1 MIEEYL
7 ERIRKHDRNLGAF
20 IDVYEED
27 ARKAAS
33 ASDMARSSGHII
45 GPLHG
50 IPVAVKDVI
59 DIEGKITTGGS
70 MVWKDR
76 RSSLT
81 ATLVRRMVEAGM
93 IVLGKTHTVEFAM
106 GSFGTNKHMG
116 SPKNPWDLE
125 EHRAT
130 GGSSAG
136 TASAV
141 AAGLTPWG
149 IGTDTG
155 GSVRIPSAWCGLTGL
170 KNSVGRISTHGI
182 LPLSHTLDTPG
193 PMCRSVQD
201 AAILYRV
208 LAGPDEQDLRTL
220 IHPVEDPFPELKK
233 GISGFKLVRV
243 PDSELENVDSENL
256 EAYDSGPGNCLIDEW
271 IRKNSNKNFDLGGS
285 IAKSGKINQLILNQI
300 IDNFKIES
308 YEKSLDIKDFDISFA
323 RGLSLEDG
331 CATITN
337 FTAYLIAKGIEHSN
351 LNGTKPI
358 KYLVCG
364 GGRKNSFLIQN
375 IKDYLSNNKN
385 ISLDTIDKY
394 SYDGDYVESQAFGY
408 LAIRSFLNLP
418 ISFPKTTGCKTPTVG
433 GKLVKN
439 F

>member
-1 MIEEYL
+1 MKNKLYTAIGLMSGTSMDGVDASLIRSNGIDEFTNILDKYYEYDDSL
-7 ERIRKHDRNLGAF
+7 HQELIDLRNL
-20 IDVYEED
+20 I
-27 ARKAAS
+27 
-33 ASDMARSSGHII
+33 
-45 GPLHG
+45 
-50 IPVAVKDVI
+50 
-59 DIEGKITTGGS
+59 
-70 MVWKDR
+70 
-76 RSSLT
+76 
-81 ATLVRRMVEAGM
+81 LV
-93 IVLGKTHTVEFAM
+93 
-106 GSFGTNKHMG
+106 
-116 SPKNPWDLE
+116 
-125 EHRAT
+125 
-130 GGSSAG
+130 
-136 TASAV
+136 
-141 AAGLTPWG
+141 
-149 IGTDTG
+149 
-155 GSVRIPSAWCGLTGL
+155 
-170 KNSVGRISTHGI
+170 
-182 LPLSHTLDTPG
+182 
-193 PMCRSVQD
+193 
-201 AAILYRV
+201 
-208 LAGPDEQDLRTL
+208 DEDLRKYSNRL
-220 IHPVEDPFPELKK
+220 
-233 GISGFKLVRV
+233 
-243 PDSELENVDSENL
+243 SELEREITIFHSKVVNEISLKYNDEIDFIGFHGQTIFHNPEKKITKQLGEGNLLSQIVNKRVIYDFRQEDLKNNGQGAPLTPIFHHLLSQNINKKYKIEFPVCFINIGGISNITKISKKNEILEENL
-256 EAYDSGPGNCLIDEW
+256 EAFDLGPGNCLIDEW

-337 FTAYLIAKGIEHSN
+337 FTAYLIAKGIEYSN

>member
-1 MIEEYL
+1 MKNKLYTAIGLMSGTSMDGVDASLIRSNGIDEFTNILDKYYEYDDSL
-7 ERIRKHDRNLGAF
+7 HQELIDLRNL
-20 IDVYEED
+20 I
-27 ARKAAS
+27 
-33 ASDMARSSGHII
+33 
-45 GPLHG
+45 
-50 IPVAVKDVI
+50 
-59 DIEGKITTGGS
+59 
-70 MVWKDR
+70 
-76 RSSLT
+76 
-81 ATLVRRMVEAGM
+81 LV
-93 IVLGKTHTVEFAM
+93 
-106 GSFGTNKHMG
+106 
-116 SPKNPWDLE
+116 
-125 EHRAT
+125 
-130 GGSSAG
+130 
-136 TASAV
+136 
-141 AAGLTPWG
+141 
-149 IGTDTG
+149 
-155 GSVRIPSAWCGLTGL
+155 
-170 KNSVGRISTHGI
+170 
-182 LPLSHTLDTPG
+182 
-193 PMCRSVQD
+193 
-201 AAILYRV
+201 
-208 LAGPDEQDLRTL
+208 DEDLRKYSNRL
-220 IHPVEDPFPELKK
+220 
-233 GISGFKLVRV
+233 
-243 PDSELENVDSENL
+243 SELEREITIFHSKVVNEISLKYNDEIDFIGFHGQTIFHNPEKKITKQLGEGNLLSQIVNKRVIYDFRQEDLKNNGQGAPLTPIFHHLLSQNINKKYKIEFPVCFINIGGISNITKISKKNEAVEENL
-256 EAYDSGPGNCLIDEW
+256 EAFDLGPGNCLIDEW

-337 FTAYLIAKGIEHSN
+337 FTAYLIAKGIEYSN